1 MRFTQQ
7 RRSALVAAL
16 VFSACAPEF
25 QVQQRPFDV
34 LVPKDA
40 SPETPLPLV
49 VLLHGYA
56 ASAWAQSVV
65 APFQDVVDD
74 KQFVLARPNGTVNSL
89 GKRFWNGSD
98 YCCDFDQTNVDDVSF
113 LRAVID
119 DVRSKRAVGKVFVVG
134 HSNGGFMALRMA
146 CEASE
151 AIDGVVSLAGSTWSM
166 DGRCE
171 GGRVVPVLLVHGTKD
186 ETILYEGSEG
196 DYPSARETFRR
207 FQRRAECDSA
217 KTLESKFDFL
227 GDGEAETTGEA
238 PACNVRAVELWTM
251 QDVGHVPSFDERWT
265 GAVIDWLQEKSK

>member
-1 MRFTQQ
+1 MRLPWLWCVV
-7 RRSALVAAL
+7 LV
-16 VFSACAPEF
+16 SACAPDF

-34 LVPKDA
+34 LAPKDA

-65 APFQDVVDD
+65 APFQDVVEP

-98 YCCDFDQTNVDDVSF
+98 YCCDFDRTNVDDVSF

-119 DVRSKRAVGKVFVVG
+119 DVKSKRAITKVFVIG
-134 HSNGGFMALRMA
+134 HSNGGFMGLRMA
-146 CEASE
+146 CEASD
-151 AIDGVVSLAGSTWSM
+151 AIDGVVSLAGSTWSR
-166 DGRCE
+166 DGNCE

-196 DYPSARETFRR
+196 QYPSARETFRR
-207 FQRRAECDSA
+207 FQRRAECDEA
-217 KTLESKFDFL
+217 KTLESKYDFL
-227 GDGEAETTGEA
+227 GNADTETTGEA
-238 PACNVRAVELWTM
+238 PACNVKAVELWTM
-251 QDVGHVPSFDERWT
+251 QDITHVPAFDERWT